1 MKEVGKPS
9 CLEGGGPEM
18 SDVGTVEVLDV
29 ADGLPPVIE
38 EAPDE
43 VLANH
48 IPAEPSTEQE
58 VHS

>member
-1 MKEVGKPS
+1 
-9 CLEGGGPEM
+9 M

-48 IPAEPSTEQE
+48 IPAEPATEQE